1 MIRRELPRFGLVG
14 ITAVAFAYVIYRI
27 LLLADINVNIANG
40 IGYITGTTFSFF
52 ANKSWTFLS
61 ASPAVNVIG
70 RFVVLHMGSLVA
82 NVLVN
87 WIALFLLI
95 DYPFAIGLA
104 FLAGIFV
111 STIINFMG
119 MKFFVFLA
127 PVSSDA

>member
-14 ITAVAFAYVIYRI
+14 ITAVGFAYVVYRI
-27 LLLADINVNIANG
+27 LLLAGINVNIANG
-40 IGYITGTTFSFF
+40 IAYITGTAFSFF
-52 ANKSWTFLS
+52 ANKSWTFLN

-95 DYPFAIGLA
+95 DQPFAIGLA

-127 PVSSDA
+127 PVSSNA